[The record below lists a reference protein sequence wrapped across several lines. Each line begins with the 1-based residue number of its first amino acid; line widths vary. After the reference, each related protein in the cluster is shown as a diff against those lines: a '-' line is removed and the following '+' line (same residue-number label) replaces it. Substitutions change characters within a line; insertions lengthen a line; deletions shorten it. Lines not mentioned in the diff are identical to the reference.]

1 MALLQVLFSG
11 SFSQLSGDGG
21 GGRWMEL
28 MAHRR
33 SFKGFFAYFCSGS
46 FV

>member
-11 SFSQLSGDGG
+11 SFSQLAGDGG
-21 GGRWMEL
+21 GGRWIEM
-28 MAHRR
+28 MTHRR
-33 SFKGFFAYFCSGS
+33 SFKGLFAYYCLGS